1 MIIRTVATF
10 YCTHK
15 YRHLKA
21 ASHVLPSRIKNFTQY
36 KVMESSPFIAIFSL
50 LCMDSDFSLFFKCGS
65 PKIRSTHILNTQ
77 KLPMKINFTNKNA
90 LVCGSTAGIGKA
102 TAIILAKQ
110 GATVTLVARNE
121 DKLKET
127 VAHLSSENGQTH
139 DYLVA
144 DFSAPETLRHT
155 IEKAVKEKTFHI
167 LINNTGGPKGGP
179 ILSAKTDAFEKAFSM
194 HVICNQILV
203 QAVVPGMKEA
213 NYGRIIN
220 IISTSVKQPID
231 NLGVSNTIRGA
242 VASWS
247 KTMANELGSFGI
259 TVNNVLPGFTATGRL
274 DDVIANRVEQSG
286 KSKEAV
292 SETMRNAVPARRF
305 AKPEEVAQ
313 AIVFLASESA
323 SYINGVNLPVDG
335 GRTKSL

>member
-1 MIIRTVATF
+1 M
-10 YCTHK
+10 
-15 YRHLKA
+15 
-21 ASHVLPSRIKNFTQY
+21 N
-36 KVMESSPFIAIFSL
+36 
-50 LCMDSDFSLFFKCGS
+50 
-65 PKIRSTHILNTQ
+65 
-77 KLPMKINFTNKNA
+77 INFKNKHA

-102 TAIILAKQ
+102 TAIILARR

-121 DKLKET
+121 DKLKKT
-127 VAHLSSENGQTH
+127 LSALSSENGQNH
-139 DYLVA
+139 DYLIA
-144 DFSAPETLRHT
+144 DFSKPEALRST
-155 IEKAVKEKTFHI
+155 IEKAVEEKTYHI

-179 ILSAKTDAFEKAFSM
+179 ILSAATDAFEKAFTM

-203 QAVVPGMKEA
+203 QALASGMKEA

-247 KTMANELGSFGI
+247 KTLANELGQFGI

-274 DDVIANRVEQSG
+274 EAVVENAAKRMN
-286 KSKEAV
+286 KSEKEA
-292 SETMRNAVPARRF
+292 SEQMRNSVPARRF
-305 AKPEEVAQ
+305 AQPGEVAN
-313 AIVFLASESA
+313 AVAFLASEAA

-335 GRTKSL
+335 GRTKSS